1 MKTYMCL
8 SCKAGAY
15 NKVLQGLMKL
25 NIPRGDIF
33 LLFGPIDILVQFKG
47 LKDIDEFSEK
57 WFTPI
62 RLACCQ
68 ETLITKTMTFVV
80 VNEGTSY
87 MEEPF
92 AFMFLNIQ
100 PRQLENAQQALMKVP
115 EVISADI
122 VFGPYDII
130 SPLRAKN
137 QVDLER
143 VISHIHETVPGIEG
157 VATTIVAMI
166 RI

>member
-1 MKTYMCL
+1 
-8 SCKAGAY
+8 
-15 NKVLQGLMKL
+15 MKL

-33 LLFGPIDILVQFKG
+33 LLFGPIDILVQFKE
-47 LKDIDEFSEK
+47 LKSLDEFMEK

-62 RLACCQ
+62 RMNCCK
-68 ETLITKTMTFVV
+68 ENLVTKTMTFVV
-80 VNEGTSY
+80 ANEG
-87 MEEPF
+87 PF
-92 AFMFLNIQ
+92 AFTFLNVQ
-100 PRQLENAQQALMKVP
+100 PQQLENAQKALMNVP

-137 QVDLER
+137 QIDLER
-143 VISHIHETVPGIEG
+143 VISQIQESVPGLEG
-157 VATTIVAMI
+157 AATTIVAMI

>member
-15 NKVLQGLMKL
+15 DKVLQGLMKL

-33 LLFGPIDILVQFKG
+33 LLFGPIDIIAQFEG

-62 RLACCQ
+62 RMACCK

-87 MEEPF
+87 AEEPF

-130 SPLRAKN
+130 APLRAKD

-143 VISHIHETVPGIEG
+143 VISHIHRDVPGIEG
-157 VATTIVAMI
+157 AATTIVAMI

>member
-1 MKTYMCL
+1 MCL

-15 NKVLQGLMKL
+15 NKVLHELMRL

-47 LKDIDEFSEK
+47 IKDIDDFVEK

-62 RLACCQ
+62 RMTCCK
-68 ETLITKTMTFVV
+68 ENLVTKTMTFVV
-80 VNEGTSY
+80 VNEGPQY
-87 MEEPF
+87 AEEPF
-92 AFMFLNIQ
+92 AFTFLNVQ
-100 PRQLENAQQALMKVP
+100 PQQLENAQNTLMSIA

-143 VISHIHETVPGIEG
+143 VISRIQGIVPGLEG
-157 VATTIVAMI
+157 AATTIVAMI

>member
-15 NKVLQGLMKL
+15 NKVLHDLMKL
-25 NIPRGDIF
+25 DIPRGDIF

-47 LKDIDEFSEK
+47 LKSLDEFSEK

-62 RLACCQ
+62 RMACCK
-68 ETLITKTMTFVV
+68 ETLVTRTMTFVV
-80 VNEGTSY
+80 VSEGTSY
-87 MEEPF
+87 AEEPF
-92 AFMFLNIQ
+92 AFTFLNVQ
-100 PRQLENAQQALMKVP
+100 PQQLENAQKALMNVP
-115 EVISADI
+115 EAISADI

-137 QVDLER
+137 QADLER
-143 VISHIHETVPGIEG
+143 VVSHIHEAVPGIEG
-157 VATTIVAMI
+157 AATTIVAMI

>member
-15 NKVLQGLMKL
+15 NKVLQDLMKL
-25 NIPRGDIF
+25 NVPRGDIF

-47 LKDIDEFSEK
+47 LKDVDEFSEK

-62 RLACCQ
+62 RMICCK
-68 ETLITKTMTFVV
+68 ETLVTKTMTFVV

-87 MEEPF
+87 VEEPF
-92 AFMFLNIQ
+92 AFMFLNVQ
-100 PRQLENAQQALMKVP
+100 PQQLENAQQALMKVS
-115 EVISADI
+115 EVISADV

-143 VISHIHETVPGIEG
+143 VISNIHETVPGIEG
-157 VATTIVAMI
+157 AATTIVAMM

>member
-15 NKVLQGLMKL
+15 NKVLHELLKL

-33 LLFGPIDILVQFKG
+33 LLFGPIDILVQFKE
-47 LKDIDEFSEK
+47 LKSLDEFLEK

-62 RLACCQ
+62 RVGCCK
-68 ETLITKTMTFVV
+68 ENFVTKTMTFVV
-80 VNEGTSY
+80 AKEGNSY
-87 MEEPF
+87 AEEPF
-92 AFMFLNIQ
+92 AFTFLNVQ
-100 PRQLENAQQALMKVP
+100 PQQLENAQKTLMNVP

-130 SPLRAKN
+130 TSLRAKN
-137 QVDLER
+137 HVDLER
-143 VISHIHETVPGIEG
+143 VILNIQETVPGIEG
-157 VATTIVAMI
+157 AATTIVAMI

>member
-15 NKVLQGLMKL
+15 DKVLQGLMKL

-33 LLFGPIDILVQFKG
+33 LLFGPIDIIVQFKG

-62 RLACCQ
+62 RMACCK

-87 MEEPF
+87 AEEPF
-92 AFMFLNIQ
+92 AFMFLNVKPQ
-100 PRQLENAQQALMKVP
+100 HLENAQQALMKVP

-130 SPLRAKN
+130 APLRAKN

-143 VISHIHETVPGIEG
+143 VISHIHKDVPGIEG
-157 VATTIVAMI
+157 ATTTIVAMI

>member
-33 LLFGPIDILVQFKG
+33 LLFGPIDIIVQFKG

-62 RLACCQ
+62 RMACCQ

-80 VNEGTSY
+80 VKEGTSY
-87 MEEPF
+87 AEEPF

-100 PRQLENAQQALMKVP
+100 PRQLENAQQALIKVP

-130 SPLRAKN
+130 APLRAKG

-143 VISHIHETVPGIEG
+143 VISHIHREVPGIEG
-157 VATTIVAMI
+157 AATTIVAMI

>member
-33 LLFGPIDILVQFKG
+33 LLFGPIDIIVQFKG

-62 RLACCQ
+62 RMACCQ

-80 VNEGTSY
+80 VKEGTSY
-87 MEEPF
+87 AEEPF
-92 AFMFLNIQ
+92 AFMFLNVKPQ
-100 PRQLENAQQALMKVP
+100 HLENAQQALLKVP

-130 SPLRAKN
+130 APLRAKD

-143 VISHIHETVPGIEG
+143 VISHINRDVPGIEG
-157 VATTIVAMI
+157 AATTIVAMI

>member
-1 MKTYMCL
+1 MKTYMSL

-15 NKVLQGLMKL
+15 NEVLHELLKL
-25 NIPRGDIF
+25 NIPRGEIF
-33 LLFGPIDILVQFKG
+33 LLFGPIDILVQFKE
-47 LKDIDEFSEK
+47 LKSLDEFLEK

-62 RLACCQ
+62 RMNCCK
-68 ETLITKTMTFVV
+68 ENLVKKTMTFVV
-80 VNEGTSY
+80 ASEGTSY
-87 MEEPF
+87 AEDPF
-92 AFMFLNIQ
+92 AFTFLNVQ
-100 PRQLENAQQALMKVP
+100 PQQLENAQKILMDVP

-137 QVDLER
+137 QMDLER
-143 VISHIHETVPGIEG
+143 VISQIQETVPGLEG
-157 VATTIVAMI
+157 VATTIVAMM

>member
-1 MKTYMCL
+1 MCL

-33 LLFGPIDILVQFKG
+33 LLFGPIDIIVQFKG

-62 RLACCQ
+62 RMACCQ

-80 VNEGTSY
+80 VKEGTSY
-87 MEEPF
+87 VEEPF

-130 SPLRAKN
+130 APLRAKD

-143 VISHIHETVPGIEG
+143 VISHIHRDVPGIEG
-157 VATTIVAMI
+157 AATTIVAMI

>member
-33 LLFGPIDILVQFKG
+33 LLFGPIDIIVQFKG
-47 LKDIDEFSEK
+47 LKDMDEFVEK

-62 RLACCQ
+62 RMTCCE

-87 MEEPF
+87 AEEPF
-92 AFMFLNIQ
+92 AFTFLNIQ
-100 PRQLENAQQALMKVP
+100 PQQLENAQQALMKVP

-122 VFGPYDII
+122 VFGHYDII

-143 VISHIHETVPGIEG
+143 VISQIHETVPGIQG
-157 VATTIVAMI
+157 AATTIVAMI

>member
-1 MKTYMCL
+1 MGLT
-8 SCKAGAY
+8 CKVGAY
-15 NKVLQGLMKL
+15 NQVLQELMKL

-33 LLFGPIDILVQFKG
+33 LLFGPIDILVQFRE
-47 LKDIDEFSEK
+47 LKDLAEFADK

-62 RLACCQ
+62 RMIGGKEAF
-68 ETLITKTMTFVV
+68 IKKTMTFVV
-80 VNEGTSY
+80 VQEGTSY

-92 AFMFLNIQ
+92 AFMFLNVQ
-100 PRQLENAQQALMKVP
+100 PQHLENAQQALLKVP

-122 VFGPYDII
+122 VFGSYDII
-130 SPLRAKN
+130 CPVRAKD

-143 VISHIHETVPGIEG
+143 VISHIHKNVPGIEEA
-157 VATTIVAMI
+157 ATTIVAMI

>member
-25 NIPRGDIF
+25 DIPRGDIF
-33 LLFGPIDILVQFKG
+33 LLFGPIDILVQFTV
-47 LKDIDEFSEK
+47 LKDLDDFSEK

-62 RLACCQ
+62 RMNCCG
-68 ETLITKTMTFVV
+68 EKLVTKTMTFVV

-87 MEEPF
+87 EEEPF
-92 AFMFLNIQ
+92 AFTFLNVQ
-100 PRQLENAQQALMKVP
+100 PQQLENAQKALMNVP
-115 EVISADI
+115 EVISADV

-137 QVDLER
+137 QIDLER
-143 VISHIHETVPGIEG
+143 VISQIHEKVPGIEG
-157 VATTIVAMI
+157 AATTIVAMI

>member
-1 MKTYMCL
+1 MKAYMCL
-8 SCKAGAY
+8 TCKVGAY
-15 NKVLQGLMKL
+15 NKVLQELMKL

-33 LLFGPIDILVQFKG
+33 LLFGPVDVLVQFRG
-47 LKDIDEFSEK
+47 LKDVDEFSEK

-62 RLACCQ
+62 RMISSK
-68 ETLITKTMTFVV
+68 EELITKTMTFVV
-80 VNEGTSY
+80 VSEGNSY
-87 MEEPF
+87 AEEPF
-92 AFMFLNIQ
+92 AFMFLNVK
-100 PRQLENAQQALMKVP
+100 PKHLENAQQALLKVP

-130 SPLRAKN
+130 APLRAKD

-143 VISHIHETVPGIEG
+143 VISHIHRDVPGIEG
-157 VATTIVAMI
+157 AATTIVAMI